1 MTAQGSF
8 RTKAS
13 AGRFLA
19 ARGERA
25 GHARPSLLL
34 GGKGG
39 SEALV
44 TADHAERRRRDGG
57 QPTFW
62 HRRAAPLAIG
72 GDVA

>member
-1 MTAQGSF
+1 MRQQTAV
-8 RTKAS
+8 
-13 AGRFLA
+13 A
-19 ARGERA
+19 ADLRD
-25 GHARPSLLL
+25 SL
-34 GGKGG
+34 GKGG